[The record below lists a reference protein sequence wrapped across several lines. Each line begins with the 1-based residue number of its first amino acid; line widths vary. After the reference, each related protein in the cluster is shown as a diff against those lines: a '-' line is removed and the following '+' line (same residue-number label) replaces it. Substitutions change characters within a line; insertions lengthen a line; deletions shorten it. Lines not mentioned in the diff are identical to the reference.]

1 MIILPYTIIFIIIAV
16 FLFLT
21 ILKDYLLASREI
33 IRINSI
39 LKASVT
45 NNFQDIIYG
54 SDVIRV
60 MAKND
65 FFKNKFL
72 NA

>member
-1 MIILPYTIIFIIIAV
+1 MLV
-16 FLFLT
+16 
-21 ILKDYLLASREI
+21 SREI
-33 IRINSI
+33 RRINSI
-39 LKASVT
+39 IKASVT
-45 NNFQDIIYG
+45 NSFQDIIYG